1 MSDYQTLG
9 DSMLPGAAN
18 AIPGLDP
25 GYETAPVR
33 QGLSIAADGTIHPE
47 LQHPVNANEPLHFSF
62 PLNLT
67 GMLATERTG
76 IMVNA
81 PGTPHP
87 SASFQLDGVTLS
99 PFDSNGNPSSP
110 FNTLVGSLG
119 PGMHTLSGVYQGDQP
134 GILGVSFG
142 APATDVSKAGVAGGP
157 AGPAGAAGATGAKGD
172 KGDTGAGI
180 AFSGCRVHATGTP
193 QTITNNTVT
202 AVLFDTEDY
211 DTDAYHEGVT
221 NPSRLTIPATGYYLV
236 TSSVG
241 FASSNIATRQWRI
254 VLNNTTVLYLKN
266 LTQTAVGGNYDT
278 INGTFH
284 ATAGDYIEIQVYQ
297 NCGSNLDLVVADYSP
312 SAAITR
318 LG

>member
-18 AIPGLDP
+18 ALPGLDP

-33 QGLSIAADGTIHPE
+33 QGLSIAADGSIHPE
-47 LQHPVNANEPLHFSF
+47 LQHPVNANEPLHFTF
-62 PLNLT
+62 PINLT

-99 PFDSNGNPSSP
+99 PFDSSGNPSSP

-180 AFSGCRVHATGTP
+180 GVVPITDGSAGVHQPSTVATLEVFEMMLP
-193 QTITNNTVT
+193 NT
-202 AVLFDTEDY
+202 
-211 DTDAYHEGVT
+211 GVVVMLVIGKT
-221 NPSRLTIPATGYYLV
+221 TRIPA
-236 TSSVG
+236 
-241 FASSNIATRQWRI
+241 RR
-254 VLNNTTVLYLKN
+254 
-266 LTQTAVGGNYDT
+266 
-278 INGTFH
+278 
-284 ATAGDYIEIQVYQ
+284 
-297 NCGSNLDLVVADYSP
+297 LVVQGVPVAVNVVALDAVAGEP
-312 SAAITR
+312 
-318 LG
+318 